1 MIDGFLRVAAA
12 TPAIRTADCAYN
24 AEQILGCVAA
34 APEDTALLV
43 FPELCLTGYTCGD
56 LFLSSTLLAAAEKA
70 MRRILSA
77 TVGRDTVLVIGLPV
91 PVDARL
97 FNCAAVCQ
105 RGILLGLV
113 PKTHLPAYSEF
124 YEARHFSP
132 AGEQPLPVTFAGQ
145 QTRLSSR
152 QLFECRSMPS
162 FRLGVEI
169 CEDLWVASPP
179 SAGLAAAGATLIANL
194 SASDESIGKAAYRR
208 QLAAAQSARLCCA
221 YVYAD
226 AGEGESATDLVFSGH
241 NLVAENGVVLAE
253 SPPFSGEPAVTEV
266 DLSRLVYD
274 RRRMNTFAASDEG
287 YEKVSFDMPVRR
299 LKLTREIPALPFVP
313 ADTVVQ
319 SQRCEE
325 ILNIQAAGLASRLR
339 HTGSR
344 AVLGLS
350 GGLDSALALLVT
362 VRAYDRLARPRE
374 EICAVTMPCF
384 GTTGRTLSNARI
396 LAAACGASLEEI
408 DISASVTRHLADIGH
423 QGEHDVTYENAQA
436 RERTQ
441 VLMDIANRCGGL
453 VVGTGDL
460 SELALGWATYNG
472 DHMSMYGVNAS
483 VPKTLVRYLV
493 AYEAKRCGGRMREAL
508 LDILD
513 TPVSPELLPPENG
526 VIAQKTEQIVG
537 PYELHDFYLYYL
549 LRFGFSPA
557 KIHRLACA
565 AFDGRFTPEEIK
577 KWLIVF
583 LRRFFSQQVKRSCLP
598 DGPRIGSVSL
608 SPRGDWRMP
617 SDASA
622 ALWLAEAEA
631 L

>member
-472 DHMSMYGVNAS
+472 DLMCS
-483 VPKTLVRYLV
+483 
-493 AYEAKRCGGRMREAL
+493 
-508 LDILD
+508 
-513 TPVSPELLPPENG
+513 
-526 VIAQKTEQIVG
+526 
-537 PYELHDFYLYYL
+537 
-549 LRFGFSPA
+549 
-557 KIHRLACA
+557 
-565 AFDGRFTPEEIK
+565 DGIIRT
-577 KWLIVF
+577 
-583 LRRFFSQQVKRSCLP
+583 
-598 DGPRIGSVSL
+598 
-608 SPRGDWRMP
+608 
-617 SDASA
+617 
-622 ALWLAEAEA
+622 
-631 L
+631 